1 MKILK
6 IKNGFVCA
14 GRWKV
19 VSKYRNK
26 IWLDVKPNG
35 TLSGGMVTYPNLLKA
50 IEVLFER
57 VILMTCFKI
66 RVVKNRI
73 LRLC

>member
-6 IKNGFVCA
+6 IKKGFVGA

-19 VSKYRNK
+19 ISKFK
-26 IWLDVKPNG
+26 GIWLDVKPNG

-50 IEVLFER
+50 IEVFFER
-57 VILMTCFKI
+57 IILMACFKI